1 MSGPHFRFERA
12 AMKEGNRLVCGVD
25 EVGRGPL
32 AGPVGVAA
40 VILDPDDLPEGL
52 DDSKALTEAQRDS
65 LRPVIFARALSV
77 SVVFASPAEIDCY
90 NIRGAA
96 LRAMARAVAALHLRP
111 HLALIDGRDVP
122 ENLICSARA
131 IIGGDA
137 LSMSIAAAS
146 IIAKTTR
153 DALMRNL
160 HVEYPQYGFADHVGY
175 ATAAHR
181 RALEAA
187 GPCPYH
193 RRSFRLGGEDETA
206 EKPKARK
213 GLKKVAVTP
222 LFEGPGPFENDTTSG
237 PPA

>member
-1 MSGPHFRFERA
+1 MTEPHFDFERE
-12 AMKEGNRLVCGVD
+12 AMAGGCRWVAGVD

-40 VILDPDDLPEGL
+40 VILDPDNLPEGL
-52 DDSKALTEAQRDS
+52 DDSKALSVARREE
-65 LRPVIFARALSV
+65 LRPIIFAKALSV
-77 SVVFASPAEIDCY
+77 SIVFASAEEIDTH

-96 LRAMARAVAALHLRP
+96 LRAMARAVGALSLRP
-111 HLALIDGRDVP
+111 DIALIDGRDVP
-122 ENLICSARA
+122 DGLICPARP

-160 HVEYPQYGFADHVGY
+160 GRDFPQYGFADHVGY
-175 ATAAHR
+175 ATALHR
-181 RALEAA
+181 QALALA

-193 RRSFRLGGEDETA
+193 RRSFRLSEES
-206 EKPKARK
+206 
-213 GLKKVAVTP
+213 L
-222 LFEGPGPFENDTTSG
+222 
-237 PPA
+237 

>member
-1 MSGPHFRFERA
+1 MGGKSAVALNVEAPVTPHFDFERE
-12 AMKEGNRLVCGVD
+12 AMAGGCRWVAGVD

-40 VILDPDDLPEGL
+40 VILDPNDLPEGL
-52 DDSKALTEAQRDS
+52 NDSKALTEVQRDS
-65 LRPVIFARALSV
+65 LKDVIFAKALSV
-77 SVVFASPAEIDCY
+77 SIVFASVEEIDTF

-96 LRAMARAVAALHLRP
+96 LRAMARAVAALSLRP
-111 HLALIDGRDVP
+111 DLALIDGRDSP
-122 ENLICSARA
+122 DGLICRARP

-160 HVEYPQYGFADHVGY
+160 SLEYPQYGFADHVGY
-175 ATAAHR
+175 ATLGHR
-181 RALEAA
+181 RALALS

-193 RRSFRLGGEDETA
+193 RRSFRLGDESEA
-206 EKPKARK
+206 DA
-213 GLKKVAVTP
+213 
-222 LFEGPGPFENDTTSG
+222 
-237 PPA
+237 

>member
-1 MSGPHFRFERA
+1 MTEPHFDFERE
-12 AMKEGNRLVCGVD
+12 AMAGGCRWVAGVD

-52 DDSKALTEAQRDS
+52 DDSKALSVARREE
-65 LRPVIFARALSV
+65 LRPIIFAKALSV
-77 SVVFASPAEIDCY
+77 SIVFASAEEIDTH

-96 LRAMARAVAALHLRP
+96 LRAMARAVGALSLRP
-111 HLALIDGRDVP
+111 DIALIDGRDVP
-122 ENLICSARA
+122 DGLICPARP

-160 HVEYPQYGFADHVGY
+160 GRDFPQYGFADHVGY
-175 ATAAHR
+175 ATALHR
-181 RALEAA
+181 QALALA

-193 RRSFRLGGEDETA
+193 RRSFKLSEETI
-206 EKPKARK
+206 
-213 GLKKVAVTP
+213 
-222 LFEGPGPFENDTTSG
+222 
-237 PPA
+237 